1 MRVIYR
7 ILYAIAAAIGLY
19 LVFDISNASVV
30 NAYIQTHGT
39 QAIEDENYEYFISTR
54 YYHQVPVFET
64 EVQENNRKF
73 IVKIYNVGNIRTI
86 EGEYDVVEGFY
97 VLMHQTSGPEVF
109 MPYYASVTGS
119 SINNEY
125 TGIKI
130 SMLPIYTLVQSER
143 FSMFINYKDFVDET
157 EVFQNITE
165 IEVIQAE
172 ITLFT
177 LNVNLTLN
185 DLVLEQPLLDYIN
198 NHQEVP
204 SEAFD
209 HIGYAPVIQIDSRF
223 VVIRNVVI
231 YLVLL
236 TVITFFIFFK
246 QRKRMGRTE
255 ATTGLEKDIERLKKT
270 KEEKR

>member
-30 NAYIQTHGT
+30 NAYIETHGT
-39 QAIEDENYEYFISTR
+39 QAIEDENYEYFISAR

-64 EVQENNRKF
+64 TVQESNRTF
-73 IVKIYNVGNIRTI
+73 VVKIYNVGNIRTI
-86 EGEYDVVEGFY
+86 ENEFDVVEGFY
-97 VLMHQTSGPEVF
+97 VLMHQTAGPEVF
-109 MPYYASVTGS
+109 MPYYASVTGGT
-119 SINNEY
+119 IINEY

-130 SMLPIYTLVQSER
+130 SVLPIYTLVQSER
-143 FSMFINYKDFVDET
+143 FSMFMNYEDFVDET
-157 EVFQNITE
+157 EGYQNITE
-165 IEVIQAE
+165 IEVIQSE

-177 LNVNLTLN
+177 LNVNLELD
-185 DLVLEQPLLDYIN
+185 DLVLEQPLLDYIDTY
-198 NHQEVP
+198 QEVP
-204 SEAFD
+204 TEAFD
-209 HIGYAPVIQIDSRF
+209 QIGYAPVIQIDSRF
-223 VVIRNVVI
+223 VVIRNVII
-231 YLVLL
+231 YLILVSI
-236 TVITFFIFFK
+236 ITFFIFFK